1 MRYQDRL
8 RARQAFPFEMEVHL
22 VRLHGGTSAFQAI
35 GSDNDRVWLVDV
47 ERKIAQAHSLG
58 RLVVPEEDERALVER
73 AVCGGRLV
81 IAYAPGAGS
90 WLGTGGAPER
100 LFNVLVRSDESLFQV
115 RFDGSES
122 PAVTRIGDLSR

>member
-1 MRYQDRL
+1 
-8 RARQAFPFEMEVHL
+8 
-22 VRLHGGTSAFQAI
+22 
-35 GSDNDRVWLVDV
+35 LVDV